1 MFACIANVSFCFD
14 PFAHLVSAERLAR
27 VGTVRPSRKS
37 LAALSGR
44 IIILTATLEIYHTN
58 TLLLFA

>member
-14 PFAHLVSAERLAR
+14 PFAQHLVSAERLAR

-44 IIILTATLEIYHTN
+44 IIILTV
-58 TLLLFA
+58 